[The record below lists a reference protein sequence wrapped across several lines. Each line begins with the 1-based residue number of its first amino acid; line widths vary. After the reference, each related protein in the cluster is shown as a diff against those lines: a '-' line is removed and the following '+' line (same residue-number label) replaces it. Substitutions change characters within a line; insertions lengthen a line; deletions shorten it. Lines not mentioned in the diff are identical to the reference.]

1 MAEKQIG
8 AFSHPKPATALPATP
23 GAQLAE
29 PPSHARGW
37 FGNEQTRN
45 RVLFAIFVAFLVLYP
60 VIDRGLGIG
69 RMGSMN
75 PILVFMLLA
84 LGLNIVVGFA
94 GLLDLGYAAFFAIG
108 GYAVA
113 FMTAPQSPLVQRG
126 IVVDFWPAM
135 AISFVVAGIA
145 GLILGAPTLRLRGDY
160 LAIVTLAFGEIVPQA
175 IRHLE

>member
-1 MAEKQIG
+1 MAEKQL
-8 AFSHPKPATALPATP
+8 AAVSQPEAATVLPATP
-23 GAQLAE
+23 GAQPAE
-29 PPSHARGW
+29 QPSQARGW

-75 PILVFMLLA
+75 PILIFMLLA

-108 GYAVA
+108 G
-113 FMTAPQSPLVQRG
+113 
-126 IVVDFWPAM
+126 
-135 AISFVVAGIA
+135 
-145 GLILGAPTLRLRGDY
+145 
-160 LAIVTLAFGEIVPQA
+160 
-175 IRHLE
+175 